1 MLADRA
7 TGNLRPKLS
16 VFRLYPGS
24 VSEQGSDSHIC
35 GLRGCLGQGTLQLR
49 AGSQHPPVFGIGCI
63 ISHLAGRAA
72 KSFLPATRL
81 HQDFGPGDEAGIFC
95 RRSKSG
101 YGATVSIQTRSREAC
116 FLAYTGPCRCQ
127 ATGQGMPRSGRW
139 SNASRPAPL
148 FGDAAIRRPIRTVF
162 IVRRPPHPAVNSAV
176 SSVGMLSIG

>member
-95 RRSKSG
+95 RRSKS
-101 YGATVSIQTRSREAC
+101 A
-116 FLAYTGPCRCQ
+116 
-127 ATGQGMPRSGRW
+127 
-139 SNASRPAPL
+139 
-148 FGDAAIRRPIRTVF
+148 FG
-162 IVRRPPHPAVNSAV
+162 VRRAKAALSSGCKPYPATLLPPEAIGAVMEV
-176 SSVGMLSIG
+176 TKWLKPSISGHNR